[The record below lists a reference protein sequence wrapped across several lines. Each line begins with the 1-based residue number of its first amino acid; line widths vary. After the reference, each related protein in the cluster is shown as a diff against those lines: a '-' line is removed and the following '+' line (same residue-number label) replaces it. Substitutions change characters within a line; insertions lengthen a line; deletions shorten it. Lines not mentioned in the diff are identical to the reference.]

1 LGDSAEAGSLD
12 AFESSLASFLIRLSN
27 GDDRFVGLPLFPY
40 KAFRH
45 SMLWVSQDGD
55 IDRPAL
61 LRGRRVGIGMY
72 ASTALVYL
80 RGVLQHDYGV
90 SPDSIDWVSSERERP
105 EVELPALVRVQYRP
119 STQSLSERLADGE
132 FDAIADFWKL
142 REVERA
148 LPIRRLWHDVR
159 STEREYYERTG
170 ILPIMHLILIRRE
183 VRERTPDATIT
194 ICRAFQQAAAT
205 LLEEL
210 LDNGAGQVSQS
221 PWAYLQIED
230 DWRVIGR
237 AHLAQGLTANEPALR
252 MLISNLHEQGLI
264 GHPLTLEDAFDPEA
278 VRLLQ

>member
-1 LGDSAEAGSLD
+1 M
-12 AFESSLASFLIRLSN
+12 
-27 GDDRFVGLPLFPY
+27 V
-40 KAFRH
+40 
-45 SMLWVSQDGD
+45 WVSQDGD
-55 IDRPAL
+55 IDRPAVL
-61 LRGRRVGIGMY
+61 GGRRVGIGMY

-80 RGVLQHDYGV
+80 RGLLQHDYGV

-105 EVELPALVRVQYRP
+105 GVELPASVRVQYRP
-119 STQSLSERLADGE
+119 SAQSLGERLANGE

-142 REVERA
+142 REVERG

-183 VRERTPDATIT
+183 VRERTPDATIM

-230 DWRVIGR
+230 DWRVFGR

-252 MLISNLHEQGLI
+252 MLISNLHEQGLTR
-264 GHPLTLEDAFDPEA
+264 HPLTLEDAFDPEA
-278 VRLLQ
+278 VSLLQ